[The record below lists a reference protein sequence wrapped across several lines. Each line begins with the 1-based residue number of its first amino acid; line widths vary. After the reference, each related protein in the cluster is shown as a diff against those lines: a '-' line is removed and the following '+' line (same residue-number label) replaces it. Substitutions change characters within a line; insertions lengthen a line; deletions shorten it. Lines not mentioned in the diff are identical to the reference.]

1 MHPSLLLKDS
11 SVSAKA
17 SVSPEKEMA
26 ANWKVVAERL
36 DAGFLAS
43 GGDEF
48 NPGPETGWIA
58 QSFCVIKFY

>member
-26 ANWKVVAERL
+26 ANSSALAWKSPMDRGAWWAAVQ
-36 DAGFLAS
+36 GITKS
-43 GGDEF
+43 Q
-48 NPGPETGWIA
+48 T
-58 QSFCVIKFY
+58 